1 MADSSIRVDVD
12 LLDTLM
18 NLVGELVLVRNQ
30 ILQYSTKGQD
40 STLTRPLNT

>member
-1 MADSSIRVDVD
+1 VADSSIRVDVD

-30 ILQYSTKGQD
+30 ILQYSTKG
-40 STLTRPLNT
+40 